1 MGIGFSSSSYNHRK
15 VRPVIDMNLLLE
27 EYVEVLPPNVTTS
40 SSANHKDNRDNISN
54 IENDTIRPRIQIIQK
69 PVTKLPEIQ
78 ENSEEE
84 VNIEDTKITTT
95 TAITIEETPLTQ
107 TQSQQINNY
116 DYLSS
121 SPANEI
127 IENNLSPKKK
137 KKNKKKKNKK

>member
-107 TQSQQINNY
+107 PQQINNY